1 MSDVEIPVIDL
12 AGLMEG
18 EVARSRIVAEIARAC
33 EQWGFFQVS
42 TATIF
47 SCFLN
52 SANNY
57 DHWWIG
63 SGIISSHMFSNC
75 DE

>member
-18 EVARSRIVAEIARAC
+18 EAARSRIVAEIARAC
-33 EQWGFFQVS
+33 EHWGFFQVS

-47 SCFLN
+47 N
-52 SANNY
+52 KQ
-57 DHWWIG
+57 
-63 SGIISSHMFSNC
+63 
-75 DE
+75 